1 MPLVERALQV
11 LERREVT
18 PQLGL
23 LKSTMLQLD
32 PRFSEKA
39 YGSGNFTD
47 FVEKLRNAD
56 YVNISGGE
64 GRYVIERKTAAKPEE
79 PAPKPE
85 QALPL
90 LRDVLETHRLQLDSG
105 CLAEELAGWVSEA
118 QPDFDW
124 KKYGFQEFTEFLN
137 FAQDKLLVRI
147 EPDEEKGLLAYL
159 GAEFYPPA
167 LPEPPEPALA
177 EDQQP
182 VLVLESPPAAPKRRR
197 TTRKKTAE
205 AGATPRGTRT
215 ATRRTRKRGTA
226 VRRQVPE

>member
-1 MPLVERALQV
+1 
-11 LERREVT
+11 
-18 PQLGL
+18 
-23 LKSTMLQLD
+23 
-32 PRFSEKA
+32 
-39 YGSGNFTD
+39 
-47 FVEKLRNAD
+47 
-56 YVNISGGE
+56 VNISGGE

-85 QALPL
+85 VALPL

-105 CLAEELAGWVSEA
+105 CLAEELAAWVSEE

-147 EPDEEKGLLAYL
+147 EPDEEKGLLVFL

-167 LPEPPEPALA
+167 LPEPPEPPLPD
-177 EDQQP
+177 DQQP

-197 TTRKKTAE
+197 TSRKKTAE
-205 AGATPRGTRT
+205 GGATPRAPRT
-215 ATRRTRKRGTA
+215 VARRTRKKPPA
-226 VRRQVPE
+226 Q

>member
-1 MPLVERALQV
+1 
-11 LERREVT
+11 
-18 PQLGL
+18 
-23 LKSTMLQLD
+23 
-32 PRFSEKA
+32 
-39 YGSGNFTD
+39 
-47 FVEKLRNAD
+47 
-56 YVNISGGE
+56 
-64 GRYVIERKTAAKPEE
+64 VIQRKTAAKPEE

-85 QALPL
+85 EALPL

-147 EPDEEKGLLAYL
+147 EPDEEKGLLVYL

-167 LPEPPEPALA
+167 LPELPEPALP

-215 ATRRTRKRGTA
+215 ATRRTRKKQTA
-226 VRRQVPE
+226 VRRQAP